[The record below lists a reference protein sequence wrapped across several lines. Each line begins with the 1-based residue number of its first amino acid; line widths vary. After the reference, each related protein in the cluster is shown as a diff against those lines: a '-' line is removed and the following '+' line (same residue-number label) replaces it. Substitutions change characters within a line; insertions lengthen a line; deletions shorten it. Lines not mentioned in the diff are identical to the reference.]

1 MRGLFANTF
10 HADEALFTSW
20 ARWVRSG
27 HDPFLLTQQ
36 VDKPPLLVYV
46 QTAVFLLFPPTKMWA
61 ARLPNWIAS
70 LLLPLLVGRKV
81 WRWYGEGETAVLA
94 TTFLTLAPLAI
105 QFSPTAFTD
114 PLLVFFLWLAL
125 PEMGRGQTQTNA
137 DESWG
142 LGFVSAIW
150 LSFPRK
156 RESRRMDSRESGN
169 DSVLLTQI
177 RTAPKS
183 CLWHGF
189 FFGCALLTK
198 HQAWLF
204 LPLIVAMGW
213 LLGWRWRAWRR
224 WLAGWLPL
232 LLLLL
237 GWEVGRN
244 GRFLLWQQQLDNFG
258 GLRLIWSWELWP
270 RLLAWGELGKTAVGG
285 LWIGVLLVISLGW
298 LLWQIISRKGAKTQR
313 KTVIDDVLVLYV
325 IGYLALHWLLAIPV
339 WDRYWLPLL
348 PLLAV
353 LLGRAGVR
361 VQKEILARKGAKTLR
376 RNLFCVFAPLR
387 ETLPLFLLLLMLP
400 TAVQSQNGRFPI
412 GGYPEA
418 DDGAAVVG
426 QHLAA
431 QPYGTV
437 LYDHWYSWQ
446 WRYHLFNQRVY
457 VSWFP
462 HPAALAEDLQ
472 VFGNGDGTR
481 FLVLP
486 PGDSGQPV
494 RRAVESA
501 GFWLRPVPLP
511 APTRMTLYEVEKRS
525 DAKR

>member
-1 MRGLFANTF
+1 MLRLVKQWLLFLFFLGFFLRLRGLFANTF

-27 HDPFLLTQQ
+27 HDVFLLTQQ
-36 VDKPPLLVYV
+36 VDKPPLLVYL
-46 QTAVFLLFPPTKMWA
+46 QTAVFLLFPPTAMWA
-61 ARLPNWIAS
+61 ARLPNWVAS
-70 LLLPLLVGRKV
+70 LLLPPLVGRKV
-81 WRWYGEGETAVLA
+81 WGWFGEAETAVFA

-125 PEMGRGQTQTNA
+125 PGMGRGLTRTNA
-137 DESWG
+137 DK
-142 LGFVSAIW
+142 SAK
-150 LSFPRK
+150 S
-156 RESRRMDSRESGN
+156 
-169 DSVLLTQI
+169 LT
-177 RTAPKS
+177 
-183 CLWHGF
+183 WYGF

-213 LLGWRWRAWRR
+213 LAGWRRRNWQR

-232 LLLLL
+232 LLVLVV
-237 GWEVGRN
+237 WEVGRN

-270 RLLAWGELGKTAVGG
+270 RLLAWGKLGKTAVGG
-285 LWIGVLLVISLGW
+285 TFIGLILVFYLIWTLWHTIRGANREIP
-298 LLWQIISRKGAKTQR
+298 RKDAKTQR
-313 KTVIDDVLVLYV
+313 NTRYLCAFATWRDLLNMPHPLDTVLALYL
-325 IGYLALHWLLAIPV
+325 ISYLAFHWLLAIPV

-353 LLGRAGVR
+353 LLGRGLKNLPQR
-361 VQKEILARKGAKTLR
+361 TQRSQRKEKSLR
-376 RNLFCVFAPLR
+376 PLR
-387 ETLPLFLLLLMLP
+387 FNFFFLLLMLP
-400 TAVQSQNGRFPI
+400 TAVQAQNGRFPI

-418 DDGAAVVG
+418 DDGAAIVG
-426 QHLAA
+426 QYLAT

-462 HPAALAEDLQ
+462 HPAALVEDLQ
-472 VFGNGDGTR
+472 VFGDGDGER
-481 FLVLP
+481 VLVLP

-511 APTRMTLYEVEKRS
+511 MPTRMTLYEVEKQP
-525 DAKR
+525 DATR

>member
-1 MRGLFANTF
+1 LPFSVKRWLLFLFFLGFFLRLPGLFANTF

-36 VDKPPLLVYV
+36 VDKPPLLVYL
-46 QTAVFLLFPPTKMWA
+46 QTAVFLLFPPTAMWS

-70 LLLPLLVGRKV
+70 LLLPLLLGRKV
-81 WRWYGEGETAVLA
+81 WRWFGEGETAVIA
-94 TTFLTLAPLAI
+94 TLFLTLAPLAI

-114 PLLVFFLWLAL
+114 PLLTFFLWLSL
-125 PEMGRGQTQTNA
+125 PEMERRQTQKNA
-137 DESWG
+137 DQ
-142 LGFVSAIW
+142 SAKSAKSLIW
-150 LSFPRK
+150 S
-156 RESRRMDSRESGN
+156 
-169 DSVLLTQI
+169 
-177 RTAPKS
+177 
-183 CLWHGF
+183 GF

-213 LLGWRWRAWRR
+213 LLGWQWQDWRR

-232 LLLLL
+232 FLLLV

-258 GLRLIWSWELWP
+258 GLRLIWSWELWS
-270 RLLAWGELGKTAVGG
+270 RLLVWGALGKTAVGG
-285 LWIGVLLVISLGW
+285 SFIAILLILCLGW
-298 LLWQIISRKGAKTQR
+298 LLWRVAHPLDGVFA
-313 KTVIDDVLVLYV
+313 LYV
-325 IGYLALHWLLAIPV
+325 ISYLAFHWLLAIPV

-353 LLGRAGVR
+353 VLGRGLQELRIGRGQTRTNADKSV
-361 VQKEILARKGAKTLR
+361 ESAKSLIFIYRSLR
-376 RNLFCVFAPLR
+376 FNQQMA
-387 ETLPLFLLLLMLP
+387 TILLLLMLP
-400 TAVQSQNGRFPI
+400 TAVQAQNGRFAL
-412 GGYPEA
+412 GGYPQA

-426 QHLAA
+426 HYLAA

-462 HPAALAEDLQ
+462 YPEALADDLQ
-472 VFGNGDGTR
+472 VFGGGEGAR

-501 GFWLRPVPLP
+501 GFWLRPVSLP
-511 APTRMTLYEVEKRS
+511 TPTRMTLYEVEKQFE
-525 DAKR
+525 DTQ